1 MQSQQRTPTSFVP
14 AASKKS
20 PIAAE
25 RRVDERRAPI
35 ELDARALRQVAGG
48 TDLPKKVW

>member
-1 MQSQQRTPTSFVP
+1 MQTQQRTPSQIVQDAKKT
-14 AASKKS
+14 ASS
-20 PIAAE
+20 TP
-25 RRVDERRAPI
+25 RRADERRAPV